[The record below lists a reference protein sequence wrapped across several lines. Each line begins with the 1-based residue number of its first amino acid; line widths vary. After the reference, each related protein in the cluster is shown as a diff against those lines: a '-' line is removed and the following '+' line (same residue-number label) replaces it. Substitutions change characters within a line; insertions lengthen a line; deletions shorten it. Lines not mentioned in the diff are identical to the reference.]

1 MDEKQ
6 KIVALLQILKIDVR
20 REVQVSAAGD
30 FTREVSVARLPE
42 THKIRP
48 VNERHARSRGEE
60 NLAALLCRLL
70 QPSLADQR
78 LEALDDRVQLGPV
91 GKDVV
96 GEGFR
101 ETANFDKAD
110 VFGHGEVQSLVCAAA
125 FASAHVWCDFLV
137 DVRGHGCDARVVGS
151 FWDRVADC

>member
-48 VNERHARSRGEE
+48 VNERHARMCG
-60 NLAALLCRLL
+60 
-70 QPSLADQR
+70 
-78 LEALDDRVQLGPV
+78 
-91 GKDVV
+91 
-96 GEGFR
+96 
-101 ETANFDKAD
+101 
-110 VFGHGEVQSLVCAAA
+110 
-125 FASAHVWCDFLV
+125 
-137 DVRGHGCDARVVGS
+137 
-151 FWDRVADC
+151 

>member
-1 MDEKQ
+1 M
-6 KIVALLQILKIDVR
+6 
-20 REVQVSAAGD
+20 
-30 FTREVSVARLPE
+30 
-42 THKIRP
+42 
-48 VNERHARSRGEE
+48 NERHARSRGEE

-110 VFGHGEVQSLVCAAA
+110 VFGQGRSSPW
-125 FASAHVWCDFLV
+125 SARQHLQ
-137 DVRGHGCDARVVGS
+137 ARTCGAIS
-151 FWDRVADC
+151 S